1 MNEEKVEDMKAL
13 HNLRM
18 TTTNPEPRLALVLAA
33 PKNERKGVWKTIRA
47 ALSVAWNF
55 RARPDLDLEAWR
67 EIEFRNEREPERD
80 SRRYLNPWL

>member
-18 TTTNPEPRLALVLAA
+18 TTMNPEPRLALVKAA
-33 PKNERKGVWKTIRA
+33 QKAERKSVWTTIRS
-47 ALSVAWNF
+47 ALVVAWNF

-67 EIEFRNEREPERD
+67 DIEFRNERVPERD
-80 SRRYLNPWL
+80 PRRYLSPWL